1 MPIVVSLCRY
11 AIRVA
16 SLLAPTG
23 FRAEWARDWNTEIWH
38 GYASLAG
45 RRGFPRESPAQ
56 TAVLCGGSVFGC
68 RQPAALRLQS
78 RGCPG
83 ATGLLSCRATAGVEC
98 GLPCQPRISKLP
110 GNDCRH
116 GRAAGTEP
124 GAVVALGKGNGDRSG
139 SYGRGFAC
147 LAAR

>member
-45 RRGFPRESPAQ
+45 RGASRSKARRKL
-56 TAVLCGGSVFGC
+56 LCF
-68 RQPAALRLQS
+68 AAGAFSDAADLRRS
-78 RGCPG
+78 AFNP
-83 ATGLLSCRATAGVEC
+83 
-98 GLPCQPRISKLP
+98 GLPWGGRPSVLP
-110 GNDCRH
+110 CH
-116 GRAAGTEP
+116 
-124 GAVVALGKGNGDRSG
+124 
-139 SYGRGFAC
+139 C
-147 LAAR
+147 WC